1 MGEGEGRLES
11 GFVVTEKLEEG
22 GEGEVELLTREK
34 EIEEREMHR
43 LFWTRSIEDL
53 FRMADEF
60 GRTCDSV
67 NLKTLSDE
75 SKVLVVKKNGELK

>member
-1 MGEGEGRLES
+1 
-11 GFVVTEKLEEG
+11 
-22 GEGEVELLTREK
+22 
-34 EIEEREMHR
+34 MHR